1 MHTTEELASADFAIA
16 IDGAPAS
23 VESLFPGFTEL
34 DRLGVVVRTG
44 FGAVGASTLILA
56 AVTAFYDR
64 LRLAGDDFFA
74 YADYFVFHVGERRGR
89 HGKLDVWPDHKEVVV
104 PAVAEEILRAVNDR
118 GVTRLLVEDRAPG
131 EPALEPDTR
140 ASAER
145 RIATCVAYSPAG
157 RVAGADVTIAGSGTT
172 ESYVRAL
179 LGSDGAAVAAARG
192 SLLEAGRPVETFR
205 RIGLPE
211 ALRRL

>member
-1 MHTTEELASADFAIA
+1 VHTTEQLASADFAITLA
-16 IDGAPAS
+16 GAPAS
-23 VESLFPGFTEL
+23 VEELFPGFTEL
-34 DRLGVVVRTG
+34 DRLGIVVRTG

-64 LRLAGDDFFA
+64 LRTVSDNFFA

-104 PAVAEEILRAVNDR
+104 PADAEEILRAVNDR
-118 GVTRLLVEDRAPG
+118 GVTRLLVEDRPPA

-145 RIATCVAYSPAG
+145 RIATCVAYSPVG
-157 RVAGADVTIAGSGTT
+157 RVAGADVTIAGTDTT

-179 LGSDGAAVAAARG
+179 LGSGGAAIFEERRA
-192 SLLEAGRPVETFR
+192 LMEDGRPVETFR
-205 RIGLPE
+205 RIGLEE
-211 ALRRL
+211 ALCRL